1 MKNFFLF
8 IVPSFIWGSTW
19 LVITFQLGSVDP
31 LVSVVYRFLAAALIL
46 ILFLLIRRKSMK
58 FDRKA
63 HLLMAMQ
70 GFFLFGINYW
80 LVYLAE
86 LYMTSG
92 VVAILFATLVF
103 MNIFNSSFFLKTP
116 VRIHVLLASIVG
128 IIGVSLIFRQEI
140 LVIDVSKQ
148 TMLAFIF
155 SIAGAYSAS
164 LGNIISARNQKMK
177 LPVLQTNAFGM
188 LYGALF
194 MAIITLIA
202 GKHFTFDV
210 SFKYV
215 WSLLY
220 LSVFGSIVA
229 FGSYLTLLGK
239 IGADRAAYVTL
250 VVPVIALVL
259 STLFEGYQWSVVGL
273 VGVVLILLGNVIVLR
288 RKASVH

>member
-1 MKNFFLF
+1 MECGVKNFFLF
-8 IVPSFIWGSTW
+8 ITPSFIWGSTW
-19 LVITFQLGSVDP
+19 LVITYQLGSVDP
-31 LVSVVYRFLAAALIL
+31 LVSVVYRFMIAAIIL
-46 ILFLLIRRKSMK
+46 ILFLWIKRDNLTFNRG
-58 FDRKA
+58 A
-63 HLLMAMQ
+63 HLFMAAQ

-86 LYMTSG
+86 MHLTSG

-103 MNIFNSSFFLKTP
+103 MNIFNSSIFLKNP
-116 VRIHVLLASIVG
+116 IRMHVLFASIIG
-128 IIGVSLIFRQEI
+128 IVGVSLIFRQEI
-140 LVIDVSKQ
+140 LIIDVSKQ

-164 LGNIISARNQKMK
+164 LGNILSARNQKMK

-194 MAIITLIA
+194 MTIITLIA

-210 SFKYV
+210 SFTYI

-250 VVPVIALVL
+250 VVPVIALIL
-259 STLFEGYQWSVVGL
+259 STLFEGYQWSVAGFF
-273 VGVVLILLGNVIVLR
+273 GVVLILVGNMLVM
-288 RKASVH
+288 RKK